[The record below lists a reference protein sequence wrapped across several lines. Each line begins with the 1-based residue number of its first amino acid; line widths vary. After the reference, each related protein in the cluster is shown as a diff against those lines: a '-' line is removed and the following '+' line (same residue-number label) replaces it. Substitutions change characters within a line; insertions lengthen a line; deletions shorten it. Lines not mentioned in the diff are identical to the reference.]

1 MPRQEE
7 LLYRFNLTN
16 GQTCDNPV
24 VQKLYWFVDNERIG
38 KGDLNESDIRWIQL
52 ELRNGEEFA
61 CWLEYHGQEFMAK
74 VHYPMLRI
82 TNKRIM
88 NRQEILD
95 EMLPD

>member
-16 GQTCDNPV
+16 GQTRDDAVC
-24 VQKLYWFVDNERIG
+24 KSCYWFVGDERFG

-52 ELRNGEEFA
+52 ELREGEEFA
-61 CWLEYHGQEFMAK
+61 CWLEYHGQEFRAK
-74 VHYPMLRI
+74 VHYPIFRI
-82 TNKRIM
+82 TNKRVM